1 MSNREVQGS
10 EVAAVKERGIL
21 SLGYENFVLS
31 DRIVAVLSSNS
42 LPAKR
47 LREQAE
53 KENLLL
59 DATAGRKTRAIVI
72 TDSRHVVLSTLS
84 PLKIQQ
90 RLHWVSESTEGAV
103 ERAKVERRELEWK
116 DGQFAS

>member
-1 MSNREVQGS
+1 MSNREVQES
-10 EVAAVKERGIL
+10 EVSGGKQRGIL
-21 SLGYENFVLS
+21 SLGYENFVVS

-47 LREQAE
+47 LREQAD

-72 TDSRHVVLSTLS
+72 TDSRHVVLSALT

-90 RLHWVSESTEGAV
+90 RLHWLDAEAEP
-103 ERAKVERRELEWK
+103 KVERRELEWK